1 MGGRAELLTRVR
13 RDELVESLGIWALAR
28 RCRMGRD
35 TAARARGGAP
45 SRLGRMT
52 SAELEVP
59 IERIEESVKGILD
72 LVSSGGSCIL
82 TQGGKPVARVVPI
95 NDETEDAWR
104 LQAAEIEAAQEARP
118 HNMQD

>member
-1 MGGRAELLTRVR
+1 
-13 RDELVESLGIWALAR
+13 
-28 RCRMGRD
+28 
-35 TAARARGGAP
+35 
-45 SRLGRMT
+45 MT

-104 LQAAEIEAAQEARP
+104 LQSAEIEAAQEARP